1 MKKRYLPGRLV
12 VGLMALVFIA
22 SCAEKRV
29 LNPPPELI
37 GHWKGNDY
45 FYQVPVKKP
54 LQKYYV
60 EYELEIEPDGRITG
74 VIGHASIEETYLVRT
89 SAVLRLLGNGEY
101 RSNLKLRGQ
110 MDPNEEYSDGHG
122 VFFVGEITGNT
133 MASGINTYVKLRGK
147 TVRVMFNRFFLTKTS
162 VSL

>member
-1 MKKRYLPGRLV
+1 
-12 VGLMALVFIA
+12 
-22 SCAEKRV
+22 
-29 LNPPPELI
+29 
-37 GHWKGNDY
+37 
-45 FYQVPVKKP
+45 
-54 LQKYYV
+54 
-60 EYELEIEPDGRITG
+60 
-74 VIGHASIEETYLVRT
+74 
-89 SAVLRLLGNGEY
+89 
-101 RSNLKLRGQ
+101 